1 MPSAILVALWTLLAL
16 CLGSGARHD
25 AGSRTRVG
33 GDAVTAAEAMRVHL
47 RLRDD
52 GTVRM
57 RAPAEARARMEGIA
71 VRAAA

>member
-1 MPSAILVALWTLLAL
+1 M
-16 CLGSGARHD
+16 
-25 AGSRTRVG
+25 
-33 GDAVTAAEAMRVHL
+33 TAAEAMGVHL